1 MNEYEISVII
11 PVYNA
16 EKYLNECIDSILNQ
30 TIKNIQIVI
39 VNDGSTD
46 NSGSI
51 IEKYSQDHSNIKY
64 IVQQNSGVEKARAV
78 GFQNADGK
86 YIGWIDADDIAKP
99 DMFEK
104 LYTLAIS
111 ENADYV
117 YCDYEFFPRKV
128 ATKSKWF
135 KEYKGIVDGDFIDR
149 NTQCWNT
156 LVKRELYEK
165 VGIYD
170 LLLKYSEYCWIA
182 VMIEANK
189 IAYTKEELYRYRV
202 GHTSISGG
210 QFDGKVQYY
219 KKGANLSKTLK
230 EIIKGTPYEKPLDS
244 YFDYRYIYTL
254 LLLIIVSAKNSDKA
268 TYTETKKELKSLH
281 YRKNPYLDR
290 FVANNY
296 GKLKAWIITRV
307 LPSCYIVASPIVKI
321 AL

>member
-51 IEKYSQDHSNIKY
+51 IEKYSQDHSNIKF
-64 IVQQNSGVEKARAV
+64 IVQKNSGVEKARAV

-117 YCDYEFFPRKV
+117 YCDYEFFPRRV

-268 TYTETKKELKSLH
+268 TYTETKKELKRLH

-290 FVANNY
+290 FVSNNY

-307 LPSCYIVASPIVKI
+307 LPSSYVVASSIVKI